1 MPTYQLLR
9 AINLSYLLI
18 YRLINE
24 NEVFLLGIEEL

>member
-18 YRLINE
+18 NE